1 MLRRCVLSRNIK
13 NGCSIYIYDISSLRV
28 KHNECDFVFR
38 MILRSAACK
47 KVCSTKISLF
57 FSIKLDNLDMLSHTG
72 TDANR

>member
-38 MILRSAACK
+38 MILRSAAGK